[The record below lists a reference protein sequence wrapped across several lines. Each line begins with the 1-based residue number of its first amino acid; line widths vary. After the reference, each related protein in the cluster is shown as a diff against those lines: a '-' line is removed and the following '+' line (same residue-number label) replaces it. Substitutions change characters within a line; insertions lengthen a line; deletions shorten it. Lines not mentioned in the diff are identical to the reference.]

1 MTIPLISRLRLAHP
15 GVEFCH
21 RPRLTAAQT
30 HGRPDSRPPGA
41 AAQVPFL
48 DQALH
53 TGPMVKVLGGA
64 DISWL
69 VGFVVA
75 AAGYLVASRLAHDT
89 APA

>member
-1 MTIPLISRLRLAHP
+1 
-15 GVEFCH
+15 V
-21 RPRLTAAQT
+21 
-30 HGRPDSRPPGA
+30 
-41 AAQVPFL
+41 
-48 DQALH
+48 
-53 TGPMVKVLGGA
+53 VKVLGGA